1 LLGSQFASARSFH
14 TSTVSLKD
22 GNGKAQHMAA
32 LAFHVLIIGKA
43 AVGKEKHNA
52 VFQSE
57 ALIRDKFPFGL
68 RNLLP

>member
-1 LLGSQFASARSFH
+1 
-14 TSTVSLKD
+14 
-22 GNGKAQHMAA
+22 MAA